1 MLSGK
6 QEAMMSDRWVR
17 CTDLKGKPSFI
28 NLSEALAMHRQMTG
42 GEELTIVLFRGS
54 NLEVKETPD
63 QILGLKA
70 L

>member
-1 MLSGK
+1 
-6 QEAMMSDRWVR
+6 MSDRWVR

-28 NLSEALAMHRQMTG
+28 NLGEALAMRRQMSG
-42 GEELTIVLFRGS
+42 GEELTIVSFPGAS
-54 NLEVKETPD
+54 LEVRETPD